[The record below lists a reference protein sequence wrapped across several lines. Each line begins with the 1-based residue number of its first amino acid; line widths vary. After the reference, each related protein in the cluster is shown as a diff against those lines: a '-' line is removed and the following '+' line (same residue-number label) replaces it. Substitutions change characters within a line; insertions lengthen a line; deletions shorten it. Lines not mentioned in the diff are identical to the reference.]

1 MLKLLGMINDKVEKV
16 EEYCITYLLMIMSTV
31 IFLQIIMR
39 YVFNNS
45 LTWSEEFAILS
56 MMWITWIGSSY
67 GVKKNIHL
75 RVTVFVDMLPEK
87 YRIAAYIVIDV
98 VWMLF
103 SIVMVVM
110 GIRMV
115 KMSYIGQRMSPAL
128 DVPMYL
134 IYCSVV
140 VGCILMS
147 LSLVSSIYRRTGYYK
162 KDAGTVKP

>member
-1 MLKLLGMINDKVEKV
+1 MLQWLGRFNDKIEKV
-16 EEYCITYLLMIMSTV
+16 EERFITILLIVMSTV
-31 IFLQIIMR
+31 IFLQIVMR

-45 LTWSEEFAILS
+45 LTWSEEFAILT
-56 MMWITWIGSSY
+56 MMWMTWVGSSY

-75 RVTVFVDMLPEK
+75 RVTVFVDMLAEK
-87 YRIAAYIVIDV
+87 YRAAAYIFIDV

-103 SIVMVVM
+103 SITMVVM

-140 VGCILMS
+140 VGCLLMS
-147 LSLVSSIYRRTGYYK
+147 LSLVSSIHKRVRSYQ

>member
-1 MLKLLGMINDKVEKV
+1 MLQWLGRFNDRIEKV
-16 EEYCITYLLMIMSTV
+16 EEYFITYLLIIMSTV

-39 YVFNNS
+39 YIFNNS
-45 LTWSEEFAILS
+45 LTWSEEFAVLT
-56 MMWITWIGSSY
+56 MMWMTWIGSSY

-87 YRIAAYIVIDV
+87 YRVAAYIVIDA

-103 SIVMVVM
+103 SVVMIVM
-110 GIRMV
+110 GTRMV
-115 KMSYIGQRMSPAL
+115 KMSYLGQRMSPAL

-140 VGCILMS
+140 VGCVLMS
-147 LSLVSSIYRRTGYYK
+147 LSLVSSIHKRVSFYQ
-162 KDAGTVKP
+162 KDAGTVKS